1 MHCLQSGGR
10 GDSLSLMGLMMTL
23 KTRKLPGFLILLCA
37 GLGTGAGMAQTPASV
52 PPGATSSTTLVEPP
66 APLLPTSDRLA
77 VNDTAAAVPADQAET
92 PKVMIEDGLK
102 RTETRVVMTGSTP
115 AGWVRA
121 YQFVDATGALSA
133 YTYFRQG
140 GKTRRSDSS
149 SVTEAE
155 LPGGELVLLDGVSVV
170 RMMARASDAAS
181 LLPTIETSLPKI
193 AGRHGIPPLLPTLM
207 PGPGLDT
214 TKLRYALGPTAY
226 QAMGGMLP
234 PEILGWDK
242 SAEVA
247 TAEYSG
253 RGGKG
258 TLTLY
263 LYPTPQIAGII
274 GRGIEQA
281 VNQRLAKDGPADLGT
296 VKLRRLGPLVAMTSG
311 AWTPAQ
317 AQALVESVRLNQEV
331 IFDQKK
337 PPEFHAEIR
346 KTATLLQEIAVFT
359 GVLILAALVLG
370 VFFGGARAGI
380 RVLQG
385 KPAASEPEFL
395 TIDLRGKTKPFSD
408 EGGPTA

>member
-1 MHCLQSGGR
+1 
-10 GDSLSLMGLMMTL
+10 MGLMMTR
-23 KTRKLPGFLILLCA
+23 KTRKLSGFLILLCA
-37 GLGTGAGMAQTPASV
+37 GLGAGPVMAQTPASV
-52 PPGATSSTTLVEPP
+52 PAGATTTLVEPP
-66 APLLPTSDRLA
+66 APLLPTSDRL
-77 VNDTAAAVPADQAET
+77 VGNDTAAGVPADKAET

-102 RTETRVVMTGSTP
+102 RTETRAVMSGSNP

-140 GKTRRSDSS
+140 GKTRRSDSP

-170 RMMARASDAAS
+170 RMMARAGDAAS
-181 LLPTIETSLPKI
+181 LLLAIETGLPKI
-193 AGRHGIPPLLPTLM
+193 TGRHGIPPLLPTLL
-207 PGPGLDT
+207 PGPGLDAA
-214 TKLRYALGPTAY
+214 KLRYSLGPTAY
-226 QAMGGMLP
+226 QVMGGMLP

-247 TAEYSG
+247 TAEYAG

-263 LYPTPQIAGII
+263 LYPTPEIAGIV
-274 GRGIEQA
+274 GRVIEQA
-281 VNQRLAKDGPADLGT
+281 VNQKIAKDGPASLGT

-311 AWTPAQ
+311 AWTPTQ
-317 AQALVESVRLNQEV
+317 AQALVESVRLNQEI

-395 TIDLRGKTKPFSD
+395 TIDLRGKTKPFTD